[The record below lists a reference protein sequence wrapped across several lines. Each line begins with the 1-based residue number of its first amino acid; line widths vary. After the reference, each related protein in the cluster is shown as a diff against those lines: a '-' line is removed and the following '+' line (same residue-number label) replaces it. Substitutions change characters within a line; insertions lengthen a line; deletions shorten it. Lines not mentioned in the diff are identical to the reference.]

1 LDFLI
6 SNKDISI
13 IHLYRENML
22 RRYMS
27 GMFLKKTGIV
37 SSEKD
42 VTIKKVHIDLVEMI
56 NYLDV
61 LGKEAENEKNN
72 T

>member
-1 LDFLI
+1 
-6 SNKDISI
+6 
-13 IHLYRENML
+13 ML